1 MAHIQCFFLNF
12 ASNGENTQHTLLYS
26 TYRKSKSKHKK
37 DMKKELIILACLCS
51 QLSAS
56 AQGISSQMLTRF
68 AQANKLTGS
77 EIAIK
82 NALAAGPVSSMALN
96 QDNMVEQDTYFSHS
110 VPSKGIT
117 DQKSSG
123 RCWLFT
129 GMNVLRAKMIKE
141 QNLPSGIEFSQN
153 YLFFYDQLEKS
164 NLFLQAIIDTRNKP
178 MDDQTVIWLF
188 QNPLSDGGTFTGV
201 ADLVAKYGIVPKGVM
216 PETYTSNNTSQFTTF
231 LKQKLRED
239 ALALRADKKAN
250 SKTLQVQKE
259 KYLSE
264 IYHMLTLG
272 LGTPVT
278 EFTWAPKD
286 SNGRTVYPP
295 KKYTPRSFYEE
306 FINLDLQNDYIM
318 LMNDPTRDYWKTYE
332 IQYDRHTYDGHNWLY
347 LNVPMEDIKE
357 AAIASIKD
365 STMMYFSCDVVKYLD
380 RSRGIADLAN
390 YNYGEI
396 FGTKFGMNKAQR
408 IQSFDS
414 GSTHAMTLKAVDL
427 DENGKPIKWEVEN
440 SWGASSG
447 HRGHIIMTDE
457 WFDNYMFR
465 LVINKKYASEKI
477 LKASQQKPILLPC
490 WDPMFGSEE

>member
-1 MAHIQCFFLNF
+1 MIIQRFLPNF
-12 ASNGENTQHTLLYS
+12 ASKTDIGNKKHQNMKKIFLSMTLLCG
-26 TYRKSKSKHKK
+26 T
-37 DMKKELIILACLCS
+37 LGV
-51 QLSAS
+51 S
-56 AQGISSQMLTRF
+56 AQGISQEMLTRF
-68 AQANKLTGS
+68 SQANKITGS
-77 EIAIK
+77 ERAIK
-82 NALAAGPVSSMALN
+82 NALAAGPVSGLALN
-96 QDNMVEQDTYFSHS
+96 QDNQVEQNTFFSNS

-141 QNLPSGIEFSQN
+141 QNLPTGMEFSQN
-153 YLFFYDQLEKS
+153 YLFFYDQLEKA
-164 NLFLQAIIDTRNKP
+164 NLFLQAIIDTRKKP
-178 MDDQTVIWLF
+178 MDDQTVMWLF
-188 QNPLSDGGTFTGV
+188 HNPLSDGGTFTGV

-231 LKQKLRED
+231 LKRKLRED
-239 ALALRADKKAN
+239 ALALRADAKATD
-250 SKTLQVQKE
+250 KTLQAQKE

-278 EFTWAPKD
+278 EFSWAPKD
-286 SNGRTVYPP
+286 SDGRYVYPP

-318 LMNDPTRDYWKTYE
+318 LMNDPTREYWKTYE

-347 LNVPMEDIKE
+347 LNVPMQDIKE

-365 STMMYFSCDVVKYLD
+365 STMMYFSCDVSKYLD
-380 RSRGIADLAN
+380 RSRGISDLAN
-390 YNYGEI
+390 YDYDAI
-396 FGTKFGMNKAQR
+396 FGVHFGMDKAQR

-427 DENGKPIKWEVEN
+427 DEDGKPLKWKVEN
-440 SWGASSG
+440 SWGSSSG
-447 HRGHIIMTDE
+447 FQGHIIMTDE

-465 LVINKKYASEKI
+465 LVINKKYASDKV
-477 LKASQQKPILLPC
+477 LKASQQKPTLLPC
-490 WDPMFGSEE
+490 WDPMFSAEE